1 MSNLKPHIYGCL
13 YCAWKQVQGME
24 EIIVKAWDKTRFA
37 RPFQNEF
44 QLIMMEANVIKLLFK
59 IMLDIEDH
67 NETYID
73 TNPTKKIVVVM
84 EKCL

>member
-1 MSNLKPHIYGCL
+1 
-13 YCAWKQVQGME
+13 
-24 EIIVKAWDKTRFA
+24 
-37 RPFQNEF
+37 
-44 QLIMMEANVIKLLFK
+44 MMEANVIKLLFK